1 MKHRRLPRKY
11 RRLPRERLKELSF
24 TKMIPNMLTLLGLCA
39 GLTAIRFSLTG
50 QWEAAVAAILLA
62 SLLDTLDGGMARLLG
77 VGSSFGAELDS
88 LADLVSFGVAPAVMV
103 YAWTMN
109 DAGSVGW
116 ALTLMFCVCGA
127 LRLARFNTAPD
138 TGDRPPWAYRYFT
151 GVPTPAGAGM
161 VLLPMLLSFQFP
173 GAGYQNVVLNGA
185 VILAV
190 SLLMVGRMPTYS
202 LKTIR
207 VPYKY
212 VLPSMVLVAL
222 LAGFAVGSPWATL
235 TAMLAIYLASMPF
248 SYVTYKRAE
257 GKAAKFAQ
265 AEEKETADAPNS

>member
-235 TAMLAIYLASMPF
+235 TAVLAIYLASMPF

-257 GKAAKFAQ
+257 GKAAKSAQ

>member
-1 MKHRRLPRKY
+1 MKH

-24 TKMIPNMLTLLGLCA
+24 TKLIPNMLTLLGLCA

-88 LADLVSFGVAPAVMV
+88 LADLVSFGVAPTVMI

-109 DAGSVGW
+109 DAGSIGW
-116 ALTLMFCVCGA
+116 ALALMFCVCSA
-127 LRLARFNTAPD
+127 LRLARFNTA
-138 TGDRPPWAYRYFT
+138 TEIGDRPPWAFRYFT

-161 VLLPMLLSFQFP
+161 VLLPMLMSFQFP
-173 GAGYQNVVLNGA
+173 AAGFQHVALNGA
-185 VILAV
+185 VIVAV
-190 SLLMVGRMPTYS
+190 SLLLVSRMPTYS
-202 LKTIR
+202 LKSIR
-207 VPYKY
+207 VPHNY

-235 TAMLAIYLASMPF
+235 TTVLAIYLVSMPF
-248 SYVTYKRAE
+248 SYVTFKRAE
-257 GKAAKFAQ
+257 RGAGQTDKTS
-265 AEEKETADAPNS
+265 EKQPADTTET

>member
-1 MKHRRLPRKY
+1 MKH

-24 TKMIPNMLTLLGLCA
+24 TKLIPNMLTLLGLCA

-88 LADLVSFGVAPAVMV
+88 LADLVSFGVAPAIMV

-109 DAGSVGW
+109 DAGSTGW
-116 ALTLMFCVCGA
+116 ALTLMFCVCSA
-127 LRLARFNTAPD
+127 LRLARFNTALD
-138 TGDRPPWAYRYFT
+138 STDRPPWAYRYFT

-173 GAGYQNVVLNGA
+173 DFGFHHMALNGA
-185 VILAV
+185 VLFTV
-190 SLLMVGRMPTYS
+190 SLLLVGRTPTYS
-202 LKTIR
+202 LKSIR
-207 VPYKY
+207 VPHTY
-212 VLPSMVLVAL
+212 VLPTMVLVAL
-222 LAGFAVGSPWATL
+222 LAGFAVGAPWATL
-235 TAMLAIYLASMPF
+235 TAVLAIYLVSMPF

-257 GKAAKFAQ
+257 RTATTAKAATGGTEIPAHQ
-265 AEEKETADAPNS
+265 SADADK

>member
-1 MKHRRLPRKY
+1 MKHRRLPR
-11 RRLPRERLKELSF
+11 ERLRELSF
-24 TKMIPNMLTLLGLCA
+24 TKLIPNMLTLLGLCA

-109 DAGSVGW
+109 DAGSIGW
-116 ALTLMFCVCGA
+116 ALTLGFCVCSA
-127 LRLARFNTAPD
+127 LRLARFNTALESDAP
-138 TGDRPPWAYRYFT
+138 PPWAYRYFT

-173 GAGYQNVVLNGA
+173 DMGFGSVFLNGV
-185 VILAV
+185 VIIAV
-190 SLLMVGRMPTYS
+190 SGLMVGRMPTYS
-202 LKTIR
+202 LKSIR
-207 VPYKY
+207 VPHKY
-212 VLPSMVLVAL
+212 VLPTMVLVAL
-222 LAGFAVGSPWATL
+222 MAGFAVGSPWATL
-235 TAMLAIYLASMPF
+235 TAVLAIYLVSMPF

-257 GKAAKFAQ
+257 KRATQAANP
-265 AEEKETADAPNS
+265 DAATPDTEQKHDTDQPA